1 VTITTVIRDVCATVG
16 VPLPSS
22 IFAGI
27 AADRTMQEMVA
38 KANELAQRIA
48 TDFRDW
54 TALKTQ
60 CVFVGDGVQT
70 AFPLPANYRRMT
82 LTSNVWR
89 SSGSGPMRFIPD
101 ADEWLQR
108 GVPGSWGSTWGEW
121 TMLGGAMH
129 LRPALT
135 LGETASFIY
144 IDKNP
149 IALAS
154 GGYGEAFQ
162 SDNDTFRLDERLL
175 KLGLIWAWLESK
187 GQPYAEA
194 MGTYSDALAMAAGA
208 DSPAPII
215 VGTLPISHGMF
226 GPQTWIGP

>member
-1 VTITTVIRDVCATVG
+1 MTITTVIRDVCATVG

-27 AADRTMQEMVA
+27 GSDRTMSEMVA

-60 CVFVGDGVQT
+60 CVFTGNGKDT
-70 AFPLPANYRRMT
+70 SFLLPANYRRML

-89 SSGSGPMRFIPD
+89 SSNGNTPMRFIPD
-101 ADEWLQR
+101 ADEWVRR
-108 GVPGSWGSTWGEW
+108 GTGSWGNTWGEW

-129 LRPALT
+129 IRPTLY

-149 IALAS
+149 VLLAS
-154 GGYGEAFQ
+154 GGYSEVFQ
-162 SDNDTFRLDERLL
+162 SDSDRFRLDERLL

-226 GPQTWIGP
+226 GPQTWVGP